1 MAEQP
6 SELTFIFQG
15 TAQGE
20 GSRKAQKSAINRHVS
35 RTTHQKRRQQRS
47 KALHSHSHSQ
57 DKKDG
62 PPDKLLPHDDDDA
75 AAAAAAALI
84 SSDGGGEQSPDDG
97 PSTYF
102 ARDSA
107 KSDNAPYSSSIQ
119 SKPETSSSESVGLD
133 KSLPGSDNDNDNA
146 PEDSGSGSTE
156 DPGHT
161 ETTLT
166 K

>member
-1 MAEQP
+1 MAEHP

-15 TAQGE
+15 TTQGE

-35 RTTHQKRRQQRS
+35 RTTHQKRRQQRC

-62 PPDKLLPHDDDDA
+62 PPDKLLADDA
-75 AAAAAAALI
+75 AAAAAAALV
-84 SSDGGGEQSPDDG
+84 SSEGGEQSPDDG

-102 ARDSA
+102 AQDSA
-107 KSDNAPYSSSIQ
+107 KSENTPDSSSTQ

-133 KSLPGSDNDNDNA
+133 KSLPGSDNDNDNV
-146 PEDSGSGSTE
+146 PEDSGSRSAE
-156 DPGHT
+156 DPGQ
-161 ETTLT
+161 
-166 K
+166 KQP